1 MGVFEDPMRLWY
13 FAASLLLMGTF
24 PLDSAAVVAIEC
36 TAYASFDPAGGDPP
50 QIVVDTTSDTCTASL
65 SPETIALDADGAGAL
80 GFLLAR
86 AEYTRIGEIP
96 IDDADTFAQTSFR
109 DTIVV
114 NAPEL
119 TGQTVTIH
127 AVALLNGVIDVT
139 GTGQTGVTLVAS
151 PGGQLIF
158 ETCSETSL
166 CFGSVGNYPRV
177 ISEVVDFDINV
188 EVGASSSL
196 KLTLTASGGNGGA
209 VTAPGSALSDFGGDG
224 GLTWGG
230 ISEVTY
236 QGEPIAY
243 TITSESGTDWT
254 QPVPEPGAVAGLG
267 AAVALALLRTRA
279 SIRRRV

>member
-1 MGVFEDPMRLWY
+1 MRPWY
-13 FAASLLLMGTF
+13 FAASLLLFGAF

-36 TAYASFDPAGGDPP
+36 TAYASFDAAGGDPP
-50 QIVVDTTSDTCTASL
+50 QIVVDTTSDSCTASL
-65 SPETIALDADGAGAL
+65 SPSPVSLNSDGSGDL
-80 GFLLAR
+80 GILLAR
-86 AEYTRIGEIP
+86 SEYARAGEIP

-127 AVALLNGVIDVT
+127 AVALLNGVIDVA
-139 GTGQTGVTLVAS
+139 GTGQAGLTLVAS

-158 ETCSETSL
+158 ESCSETSL
-166 CFGSVGNYPRV
+166 CFGSVGGYPRV
-177 ISEVVDFDINV
+177 VSEVVDFGINV
-188 EVGASSSL
+188 QVGASSSL
-196 KLTLTASGGNGGA
+196 KLTLTASSGNGGA

-254 QPVPEPGAVAGLG
+254 QPVPEPGAVAGFG
-267 AAVALALLRTRA
+267 AAVALALLRKRA
-279 SIRRRV
+279 SLRSRV